1 MITLLCTFI
10 VGVLLIIVNCHQ
22 TAHHHTKTL
31 DSQITSQIF
40 NIAQQLLAAPRTCTY
55 HGSDYPCMLAVSCWI
70 QGKKAIDLCS
80 GGMFWSCCI
89 PRNATPTGNNLIK
102 NPACGKV
109 YIRNSK
115 IIGGE
120 NAELGNQPWHVAIVK
135 RSLFSTKISC
145 GGALIHQ
152 KWVLTAAH
160 CVYRSPASSLRIRV
174 GEYDTKSRSKD
185 YPPEDYGV
193 KRKIVNEEYEALSY
207 KNDIALL
214 ELSHPVAFRKHI
226 IPVCLPKFDD
236 NYTGEMATVTGW
248 GRTDFKK
255 KLIPNVLQKVKVEV
269 LDSEECQKWLEK
281 AGRKET
287 VFNTMVCAGYK
298 DGGKDSC
305 QGDSGGPLTV
315 KKNGVATLIG
325 LVSWGVGCARP
336 NLPGVYTKISHYIN
350 WINVYF
356 DFNAMKFL
364 GWQLLCCCGFVF
376 TLTMEDENCGKRNIS
391 DEELDF
397 KIVGGL
403 PARPGEWPWQ
413 VSVQLTHPQYG
424 KIGHWCGGVLVDK
437 RWVLTAAHCIINNLF
452 ALPQPVFWKIR
463 LGDYHLKKTEGTEST
478 IAVSDVYYNR
488 WYLGYQND
496 LALMRLSEPAKIDYY
511 VRPIC
516 LPTSEDG
523 FEDMTCTATGWGKA
537 DFNRTGSST
546 LQKVSVKVMENSIC
560 LNAYMK
566 NFNISILPSH
576 LCAGDL
582 AGGKGTCL
590 GDSGGPLQCL
600 IKDKWYLAGLTSF
613 GSGCAKPG
621 FPDVYTKVT
630 YFVDWIKHIQH
641 THIAR
646 F

>member
-1 MITLLCTFI
+1 M
-10 VGVLLIIVNCHQ
+10 
-22 TAHHHTKTL
+22 
-31 DSQITSQIF
+31 
-40 NIAQQLLAAPRTCTY
+40 
-55 HGSDYPCMLAVSCWI
+55 
-70 QGKKAIDLCS
+70 AISL
-80 GGMFWSCCI
+80 F
-89 PRNATPTGNNLIK
+89 
-102 NPACGKV
+102 
-109 YIRNSK
+109 
-115 IIGGE
+115 
-120 NAELGNQPWHVAIVK
+120 QVAIVK

-226 IPVCLPKFDD
+226 IPVCLPKFED

-305 QGDSGGPLTV
+305 Q
-315 KKNGVATLIG
+315 
-325 LVSWGVGCARP
+325 
-336 NLPGVYTKISHYIN
+336 
-350 WINVYF
+350 
-356 DFNAMKFL
+356 FL

-437 RWVLTAAHCIINNLF
+437 RWVLTAAHCIINSLF

-537 DFNRTGSST
+537 DFNKTGSSI